1 MENRM
6 LDKVYQLGQSVWLDN
21 LSRQILNNGEL
32 EQLITEK
39 RVRGLTS
46 NPAIFQ
52 KAISGSDA
60 YDETIEKLAS
70 DGLERIKIYESMA
83 VEDIQRAADLF
94 RPVYDASG
102 GEDGC
107 VSLEVQPSLVYDT
120 QGTIDEARQLW
131 KAVNRP
137 NVMIK
142 VPGTE
147 EGLPAITQLLSEGIN
162 INVTLLF
169 SVERYKA
176 VTEAYLKGLEQR
188 LEKGESIKHVVS
200 VASFFLSR
208 IDVMVDPMLQDI
220 IENKPDQAE
229 KAKSVLG
236 ETAIANA
243 KQAYKVFEEVF
254 SSERFQKL
262 AEQGARKQ
270 RVLWA
275 STGNKNPDYEELR
288 YVYPLVG
295 PDTVNTM
302 PGDTLDILLEKGKE
316 PTNQV
321 AEGMDQAD
329 QVMATLEELG
339 IDMEKVTD
347 DLEKEGVAK
356 FEKPFNQLLDAIEE
370 QRKAHA

>member
-6 LDKVYQLGQSVWLDN
+6 LDKIHQLGQSVWLDN
-21 LSRQILNNGEL
+21 LSRQILNSGEL
-32 EQLITEK
+32 EQLITDK
-39 RVRGLTS
+39 GVRGLTS

-60 YDETIEKLAS
+60 YDEAIEKLAN
-70 DGLERIKIYESMA
+70 DGLERIKIYEKMA
-83 VEDIQRAADLF
+83 IEDIQRAADLF

-120 QGTIDEARQLW
+120 QGTIDEARHLW

-142 VPGTE
+142 VPGTK

-169 SVERYKA
+169 SVERYRE

-188 LEKGESIKHVVS
+188 LEKGESIRHVVS

-208 IDVMVDPMLQDI
+208 IDVMVDPMLQDVI
-220 IENKPDQAE
+220 DNKPDQAE

-243 KQAYKVFEEVF
+243 KQAYKVFEEAF
-254 SSERFQKL
+254 SGERFQKL
-262 AEQGARKQ
+262 AEQGGRKQ

-288 YVYPLVG
+288 YVHPLIG

-302 PGDTLDILLEKGKE
+302 PGDTLDILLEKGEE

-347 DLEKEGVAK
+347 DLEKEGVDK

>member
-1 MENRM
+1 MENKM
-6 LDKVYQLGQSVWLDN
+6 LDKIYKLGQSVWLDN

-32 EQLITEK
+32 KQLITDK
-39 RVRGLTS
+39 KVRGLTS

-60 YDETIEKLAS
+60 YDEAIEQLAN
-70 DGLERIKIYESMA
+70 DGLERTKIYEKIA
-83 VEDIQRAADLF
+83 IEDIQRAADLF
-94 RPVYDASG
+94 RPVYDASN

-120 QGTIDEARQLW
+120 EGTIEEARHLW
-131 KAVNRP
+131 QSVNRP

-142 VPGTE
+142 VPGTK

-169 SVERYKA
+169 SVDRYRA
-176 VTEAYLKGLEQR
+176 VTEAYLDGLQLR
-188 LEKGESIKHVVS
+188 LDKGESIKQVVS

-220 IENKPDQAE
+220 IDNKPDQAE
-229 KAKSVLG
+229 KAKSVMG
-236 ETAIANA
+236 ETAVANA
-243 KQAYKVFEEVF
+243 KQAYKVFQQVF

-262 AEQGARKQ
+262 AEHGARKQ

-288 YVYPLVG
+288 YVYPLIG
-295 PDTVNTM
+295 PNTVNTM
-302 PGDTLDILLEKGKE
+302 PDQTLDVLLEKGDE
-316 PTNQV
+316 PENKV
-321 AEGMDQAD
+321 ADGMDHAD
-329 QVMATLEELG
+329 KVMATLDELG

-347 DLEKEGVAK
+347 DLEKEGVEK
-356 FEKPFNQLLDAIEE
+356 FEKPFNQLLDTIEE

>member
-6 LDKVYQLGQSVWLDN
+6 LDKVYMLGQSVWLDN

-32 EQLITEK
+32 EKLITEK
-39 RVRGLTS
+39 GVRGLTS

-60 YDETIEKLAS
+60 YDEAIEKLANE
-70 DGLERIKIYESMA
+70 GLERIKIYESMA
-83 VEDIQRAADLF
+83 IEDIQRAADLF
-94 RPVYDASG
+94 RPVYDASN

-120 QGTIDEARQLW
+120 QGTIDEARYLW

-142 VPGTE
+142 VPGTK

-169 SVERYKA
+169 SVDRYRA
-176 VTEAYLKGLEQR
+176 VTEAYLEGLEQR
-188 LEKGESIKHVVS
+188 VAQGESIRNVVS

-208 IDVMVDPMLQDI
+208 IDVMVDPMLKDI
-220 IENKPDQAE
+220 MENKPDHAE
-229 KAKSVLG
+229 QAKSVLG
-236 ETAIANA
+236 ETAVANA
-243 KQAYKVFEEVF
+243 KQAYKVFEDAF

-262 AEQGARKQ
+262 AAQGGRKQ

-288 YVYPLVG
+288 YVHPLIG

-302 PGDTLDILLEKGKE
+302 PGDTLDILLEKGEE
-316 PTNQV
+316 PTNQIG
-321 AEGMDQAD
+321 EDMDQAD
-329 QVMATLEELG
+329 KVMATLEELG
-339 IDMEKVTD
+339 IDMDKVTD

-356 FEKPFNQLLDAIEE
+356 FEKPFAQLLDTIEE